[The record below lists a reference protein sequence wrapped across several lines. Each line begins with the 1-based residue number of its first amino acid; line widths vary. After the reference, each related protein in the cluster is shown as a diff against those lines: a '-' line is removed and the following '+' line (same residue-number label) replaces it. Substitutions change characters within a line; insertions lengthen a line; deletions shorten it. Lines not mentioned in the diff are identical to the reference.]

1 MNSMKPLLLLSGALL
16 MMQSQA
22 FGADKCKAWAWA
34 KGERAKAQF
43 ALATQVCLKA
53 TRPSSDVV
61 SSVKAVAGANGYL
74 LNVAVPL
81 LTGDAAVS
89 SPSENA
95 VDANANLF
103 VLGQKVWSPSVSQ
116 KTPNYAKTFT
126 VPALDKE
133 IPYSVALGPVTVN
146 LQAGVRGEAGVDV
159 TAAAS
164 LGEIKGSLK
173 PHVDTSGYALIQAE
187 VLIVKAGIQGNLT
200 FAKGEGNLEGTTKL
214 IEKDNGIFIAGGL
227 KAGYEMNALKGA
239 VKVFADPMAA
249 GLIDENS
256 AHTWESILYAYDG
269 FNSTGSVFDLEIPE
283 TLVFN

>member
-1 MNSMKPLLLLSGALL
+1 MNSMKPLLAVTSALL
-16 MMQSQA
+16 FMQSHA
-22 FGADKCKAWAWA
+22 YGADKCKAWSWA

-43 ALATQVCLKA
+43 ALASQVCLKA

-74 LNVAVPL
+74 LNVSVPL
-81 LTGDAAVS
+81 LTGDAALS
-89 SPSENA
+89 SPSE
-95 VDANANLF
+95 DAIDASANLF

-116 KTPNYAKTFT
+116 KTPNYAKTFS

-159 TAAAS
+159 AAAAT
-164 LGEIKGSLK
+164 LAQVNGSLK
-173 PHVDTSGYALIQAE
+173 PHVDTSAYALIQAE

-200 FAKGEGNLEGTTKL
+200 FAKGEGNLEGTTKI
-214 IEKDNGIFIAGGL
+214 IEKESGIYLAGAL
-227 KAGYEMNALKGA
+227 KADYSINLLKGA

-249 GLIDENS
+249 GTIDENS
-256 AHTWESILYAYDG
+256 AHVWESILYSYDG
-269 FNSTGSVFDLEIPE
+269 FTYGGPIFDLPIPE